1 MSREAATEGS
11 EPHASLRQRV
21 IGERGVIMV
30 IGAANTG
37 KTTMS
42 RLLLRDALDAGRS
55 VAYVDADVAAST
67 VGAPACAGLRWVR
80 SHADLD
86 DLSKPDA
93 MRFVGSTQP
102 QGVVLSH
109 VVATSKLIEQAR
121 RGADFIVLDTSS
133 AVSGVV
139 GQTLTYHITEL
150 CDPTLI
156 IAMQRGEELEPGIG
170 MLRRFLGA
178 RVAKSAPPP
187 GLHVVSP
194 LDHRA
199 HLIEAFRSAFEPDLQ
214 RWRVHS
220 SVFAPTL
227 PEAFDLSRLEGMLV
241 GVQNESGECLGLGA
255 LEHADGVVRVATRHG
270 DQMRGLRLGSM
281 RVNLETF
288 ETSRVRL
295 RQLIFGI

>member
-1 MSREAATEGS
+1 MDQS
-11 EPHASLRQRV
+11 EPYASLRERV
-21 IGERGVIMV
+21 IGERGVVMV
-30 IGAANTG
+30 MGTANTG

-42 RLLLRDALDAGRS
+42 RLLIRDALDEGRS
-55 VAYVDADVAAST
+55 VAFVDADVAVPT
-67 VGAPACAGLRWVR
+67 VGAPACVGLRWVR
-80 SHADLD
+80 SQSDLD
-86 DLSKPDA
+86 DLSRPDA

-102 QGVVLSH
+102 HGVVLPH
-109 VVATSKLIEQAR
+109 VVATATLVEEAR
-121 RGADFIVLDTSS
+121 KGADFIVLDTSS
-133 AVSGVV
+133 VVSGVI
-139 GQTLTYHITEL
+139 GQTLTYHLTEL
-150 CDPTLI
+150 CNPNLI

-178 RVAKSAPPP
+178 RIAKSEPPP
-187 GLHVVSP
+187 GLQLVGP
-194 LDHRA
+194 LEQRSR
-199 HLIEAFRSAFEPDLQ
+199 LIAAFQKAFEPDLQ

-241 GVQNESGECLGLGA
+241 GVLNETGACLGLGA
-255 LEHADGVVRVATRHG
+255 LEHDDGVVRVATRFG

-281 RVNLETF
+281 RIDLDTY

>member
-1 MSREAATEGS
+1 MDQS
-11 EPHASLRQRV
+11 EPYVSLRERV
-21 IGERGVIMV
+21 IGERGVVMV
-30 IGAANTG
+30 MGAANTG

-55 VAYVDADVAAST
+55 VAFVDSDVAVST
-67 VGAPACAGLRWVR
+67 VGAPACVGLRWVR
-80 SHADLD
+80 SQADLD
-86 DLSKPDA
+86 DLSRADS

-102 QGVVLSH
+102 QGVVLPH
-109 VVATSKLIEQAR
+109 VVATATLIEEAR
-121 RGADFIVLDTSS
+121 QGADFIVLDTSS

-150 CDPTLI
+150 CDPNLI

-178 RVAKSAPPP
+178 RIAKSEPPP
-187 GLHVVSP
+187 GLQMTGP
-194 LDHRA
+194 LEQRA
-199 HLIEAFRSAFEPDLQ
+199 RLIEAIRNSFEPDLQ

-241 GVQNESGECLGLGA
+241 GVQNESGACLGLGA
-255 LEHADGVVRVATRHG
+255 LEHDDGVVRVATKYG

-281 RVNLETF
+281 RINLDTY

>member
-1 MSREAATEGS
+1 MDQS
-11 EPHASLRQRV
+11 EPHASLRERLV
-21 IGERGVIMV
+21 GERGVVMV
-30 IGAANTG
+30 MGAANTG
-37 KTTMS
+37 KTTMA
-42 RLLLRDALDAGRS
+42 RLLLSDALEAGRS

-67 VGAPACAGLRWVR
+67 VGAPACVGLRWVR
-80 SHADLD
+80 SPADIADL
-86 DLSKPDA
+86 SRPDT

-102 QGVVLSH
+102 QGVVLPH
-109 VVATSKLIEQAR
+109 VVATAKLIEEAR
-121 RGADFIVLDTSS
+121 QGADFIVLDTSS

-150 CDPTLI
+150 CDPALI
-156 IAMQRGEELEPGIG
+156 IALQRGEELEPGIG

-178 RVAKSAPPP
+178 RIAKSEPPE
-187 GLHVVSP
+187 GLEVVGP
-194 LDHRA
+194 LDQRSR
-199 HLIEAFRSAFEPDLQ
+199 LIAAFRRAFEPDLQ

-227 PEAFDLSRLEGMLV
+227 PDGFDLSRLEGVLV
-241 GVQNESGECLGLGA
+241 GVQNESGECLGLGS
-255 LEHADGVVRVATRHG
+255 LEHDGGVVRVATRHG

-281 RVNLETF
+281 RINLETY

>member
-1 MSREAATEGS
+1 MDQS
-11 EPHASLRQRV
+11 EPYVSLRERV
-21 IGERGVIMV
+21 IGERGVVMV
-30 IGAANTG
+30 MGTANTG

-42 RLLLRDALDAGRS
+42 RLLIRDALEEGRS
-55 VAYVDADVAAST
+55 VAFVDADVAVPT
-67 VGAPACAGLRWVR
+67 VGAPACVALRWVR
-80 SHADLD
+80 SQADLD
-86 DLSKPDA
+86 DMSRPDA

-102 QGVVLSH
+102 QGVVLPH
-109 VVATSKLIEQAR
+109 VVATATLVDEAR
-121 RGADFIVLDTSS
+121 KGADFIVLDTSS
-133 AVSGVV
+133 VVSGVV
-139 GQTLTYHITEL
+139 GQTLTYHVTEL
-150 CDPTLI
+150 CDPNLI

-178 RVAKSAPPP
+178 RIAKSEPPP
-187 GLHVVSP
+187 GLQLVGP
-194 LDHRA
+194 LEQRGR
-199 HLIEAFRSAFEPDLQ
+199 LIDAFRRAFEPDLQ

-241 GVQNESGECLGLGA
+241 GVLNETGACLGLGA
-255 LEHADGVVRVATRHG
+255 LEHDDGVVRVATRFG

-281 RVNLETF
+281 KIDLETY

>member
-1 MSREAATEGS
+1 MDQS
-11 EPHASLRQRV
+11 EPYVSLRERV
-21 IGERGVIMV
+21 IGERGVVAV

-37 KTTMS
+37 KTTMA
-42 RLLLRDALDAGRS
+42 RLLLRDALQAGRS
-55 VAYVDADVAAST
+55 VAFIDADVAVPT
-67 VGAPACAGLRWVR
+67 VGAPACVALRWVR
-80 SHADLD
+80 SPADLED
-86 DLSKPDA
+86 MSRPDS

-102 QGVVLSH
+102 QGVVLPH
-109 VVATSKLIEQAR
+109 VVATATLVEEAR
-121 RGADFIVLDTSS
+121 QGADFIVLDTSS

-139 GQTLTYHITEL
+139 GQTLTYHVTEL
-150 CDPTLI
+150 CNPTLI

-178 RVAKSAPPP
+178 RIAKSEPPP
-187 GLHVVSP
+187 GLKLVGP
-194 LDHRA
+194 LDQRNR
-199 HLIEAFRSAFEPDLQ
+199 LINAFRSAFEPDLQ

-227 PEAFDLSRLEGMLV
+227 PEAFDLSRLEGLLV
-241 GVQNESGECLGLGA
+241 GVLNDKGACLGLGA
-255 LEHADGVVRVATRHG
+255 LEHDDGVVRVATRFG

-281 RVNLETF
+281 RINLDTF

>member
-1 MSREAATEGS
+1 MDQS
-11 EPHASLRQRV
+11 EPHASLRERLA
-21 IGERGVIMV
+21 GERGVVMV
-30 IGAANTG
+30 MGAANTG

-42 RLLLRDALDAGRS
+42 RLLLSDALDSGRS
-55 VAYVDADVAAST
+55 VAFVDADVAAST
-67 VGAPACAGLRWVR
+67 VGAPACVGLRWVR
-80 SHADLD
+80 SQADLD
-86 DLSKPDA
+86 DLSRPDT

-102 QGVVLSH
+102 QGVVLPH
-109 VVATSKLIEQAR
+109 VVATSKLIEEAR
-121 RGADFIVLDTSS
+121 QGADFIVLDTSS

-150 CDPTLI
+150 CDPALI

-178 RVAKSAPPP
+178 RIAKSEPPP
-187 GLHVVSP
+187 GLQVVGP
-194 LDHRA
+194 LDQRSR
-199 HLIEAFRSAFEPDLQ
+199 LIAAFRRAFEPDLQ

-227 PEAFDLSRLEGMLV
+227 PEGFDLSRLEGLLV
-241 GVQNESGECLGLGA
+241 GVQNEAGECLGLGA
-255 LEHADGVVRVATRHG
+255 LEHDDGVVRVATRHG

-281 RVNLETF
+281 RINLDTF

>member
-1 MSREAATEGS
+1 MDQS
-11 EPHASLRQRV
+11 EPYASLRERV
-21 IGERGVIMV
+21 IGERGVVMV
-30 IGAANTG
+30 MGTANTG

-55 VAYVDADVAAST
+55 VAFVDADVAVPS
-67 VGAPACAGLRWVR
+67 VGAPACVSLRWVR
-80 SHADLD
+80 SQADLD
-86 DLSKPDA
+86 DLSRADS

-102 QGVVLSH
+102 QGVVLPH
-109 VVATSKLIEQAR
+109 VVATATLVEEAR
-121 RGADFIVLDTSS
+121 KGADFIVLDTSS
-133 AVSGVV
+133 VVSGVV
-139 GQTLTYHITEL
+139 GQTLTYHVTEL
-150 CDPTLI
+150 CDPNLI
-156 IAMQRGEELEPGIG
+156 IAMQRGAELEPGVG

-178 RVAKSAPPP
+178 RIAKSEPPP
-187 GLHVVSP
+187 GLQLVGP
-194 LDHRA
+194 LEQRSR
-199 HLIEAFRSAFEPDLQ
+199 LISAFRNAFEPDLQ

-241 GVQNESGECLGLGA
+241 GVIDDTGACLGLGA
-255 LEHADGVVRVATRHG
+255 LEHDEGVVRVATRYG

-281 RVNLETF
+281 RIDLDTY

>member
-1 MSREAATEGS
+1 MDQS
-11 EPHASLRQRV
+11 EPYASLRERV
-21 IGERGVIMV
+21 IGERGVVMV
-30 IGAANTG
+30 IGTANTG

-42 RLLLRDALDAGRS
+42 RLLLRDAIEEGRS
-55 VAYVDADVAAST
+55 VAFVDADVAVPS
-67 VGAPACAGLRWVR
+67 VGAPACVSLRWVR
-80 SHADLD
+80 SRADLD
-86 DLSKPDA
+86 DLSRADS

-102 QGVVLSH
+102 QGVVLPH
-109 VVATSKLIEQAR
+109 VVATATLVEEAR
-121 RGADFIVLDTSS
+121 KGADFIVLDTSS
-133 AVSGVV
+133 VVSGVV
-139 GQTLTYHITEL
+139 GQTLTYHVTEL
-150 CDPTLI
+150 CNPNLI

-178 RVAKSAPPP
+178 RVAKSEPPA
-187 GLHVVSP
+187 GLQLVGP
-194 LDHRA
+194 LEQRSR
-199 HLIEAFRSAFEPDLQ
+199 LIAAFQRAFEPDLQ

-241 GVQNESGECLGLGA
+241 GVLNETGACLGLGA
-255 LEHADGVVRVATRHG
+255 LEHDDGVVRVATRFG

-281 RVNLETF
+281 RIDLETF

>member
-1 MSREAATEGS
+1 MDQS
-11 EPHASLRQRV
+11 EPYASLRERV
-21 IGERGVIMV
+21 TGERGVVMV
-30 IGAANTG
+30 MGTANTG

-55 VAYVDADVAAST
+55 VAFVDADVAVPS
-67 VGAPACAGLRWVR
+67 VGAPACVSLRWVR
-80 SHADLD
+80 SQADLD
-86 DLSKPDA
+86 DLSRADS

-102 QGVVLSH
+102 QGVVLPH
-109 VVATSKLIEQAR
+109 VVATATLVEEAR
-121 RGADFIVLDTSS
+121 KGADFIVLDTSS
-133 AVSGVV
+133 VVSGVV

-150 CDPTLI
+150 CAPNLV

-178 RVAKSAPPP
+178 RIAKSEPPP
-187 GLHVVSP
+187 GLQVVGP
-194 LDHRA
+194 LEQRSR
-199 HLIEAFRSAFEPDLQ
+199 LIAAFQSAFEPDLQ

-241 GVQNESGECLGLGA
+241 GVINETGACLGLGA
-255 LEHADGVVRVATRHG
+255 LEHDDGVVRVATRFG

-281 RVNLETF
+281 RIDLDTY

-295 RQLIFGI
+295 RELIFGI

>member
-1 MSREAATEGS
+1 MDQF
-11 EPHASLRQRV
+11 EPYASLRERV

-30 IGAANTG
+30 MGTANTG
-37 KTTMS
+37 KTTIS
-42 RLLLRDALDAGRS
+42 RLLLQDALDAGRS
-55 VAYVDADVAAST
+55 VAFVDSDAAVST
-67 VGAPACAGLRWVR
+67 VGAPACVGLRWVR
-80 SHADLD
+80 SQADLD
-86 DLSKPDA
+86 DLSRADA

-102 QGVVLSH
+102 QGVVLPH
-109 VVATSKLIEQAR
+109 VVATATLVEEAR
-121 RGADFIVLDTSS
+121 QGADFIVLDTSS

-156 IAMQRGEELEPGIG
+156 IAMQRGEELEPGIA

-178 RVAKSAPPP
+178 RIAKSEPPP
-187 GLHVVSP
+187 GLHVMGP
-194 LDHRA
+194 LEQRSR
-199 HLIEAFRSAFEPDLQ
+199 LIEAMRRSFEPDLQ

-241 GVQNESGECLGLGA
+241 GVQNESGACLGLGA
-255 LEHADGVVRVATRHG
+255 LEHDDGVVRVATRYG

-281 RVNLETF
+281 RINLDTY

>member
-1 MSREAATEGS
+1 MDQS
-11 EPHASLRQRV
+11 EPYASLRER
-21 IGERGVIMV
+21 IMGERGVVMV
-30 IGAANTG
+30 MGSANTG
-37 KTTMS
+37 KTTMA

-55 VAYVDADVAAST
+55 VAFVDADVAVPS
-67 VGAPACAGLRWVR
+67 VGAPACVALRWVR
-80 SHADLD
+80 STADLD
-86 DLSKPDA
+86 DLSRSDS

-102 QGVVLSH
+102 QGVVLPH
-109 VVATSKLIEQAR
+109 VVATAKLVEQAR
-121 RGADFIVLDTSS
+121 KGADFIVLDTSS
-133 AVSGVV
+133 VVSGVI

-156 IAMQRGEELEPGIG
+156 IAIQRGEELEPGIG

-178 RVAKSAPPP
+178 RIAKSEPPP
-187 GLHVVSP
+187 GLQIVGP
-194 LDHRA
+194 LDQRSR
-199 HLIEAFRSAFEPDLQ
+199 LIAAFRDAFEPDLQ
-214 RWRVHS
+214 RWRVHT

-241 GVQNESGECLGLGA
+241 GVLNESGACLGLGA
-255 LEHADGVVRVATRHG
+255 LEHDDGVVRVATRFG

-281 RVNLETF
+281 RIDLDTY

>member
-1 MSREAATEGS
+1 MDQS
-11 EPHASLRQRV
+11 EPYASLRERV
-21 IGERGVIMV
+21 IGERGVVMV
-30 IGAANTG
+30 MGTANTG

-55 VAYVDADVAAST
+55 VAFVDADVAVPS
-67 VGAPACAGLRWVR
+67 VGAPACVSLRWVR
-80 SHADLD
+80 SQADLD
-86 DLSKPDA
+86 DLSRADS

-102 QGVVLSH
+102 QGVVLPH
-109 VVATSKLIEQAR
+109 VVATATLVEEAR
-121 RGADFIVLDTSS
+121 KGADFIVLDTSS
-133 AVSGVV
+133 VVSGVV
-139 GQTLTYHITEL
+139 GQTLTYHVTEL
-150 CDPTLI
+150 CDPSLI

-178 RVAKSAPPP
+178 RIAKSEPPP
-187 GLHVVSP
+187 GLQLVGP
-194 LDHRA
+194 LEQRSR
-199 HLIEAFRSAFEPDLQ
+199 LIAAFRNAFEPDLQ

-241 GVQNESGECLGLGA
+241 GVLNETGACLGLGA
-255 LEHADGVVRVATRHG
+255 LEHDDGVVRVATRYG

-281 RVNLETF
+281 RIDLDTY

>member
-1 MSREAATEGS
+1 VDQS
-11 EPHASLRQRV
+11 EPYASLRERV
-21 IGERGVIMV
+21 IGERGVVMV
-30 IGAANTG
+30 MGAANTG

-42 RLLLRDALDAGRS
+42 RLLLQDALDAGRS
-55 VAYVDADVAAST
+55 VAYVDSDVAVST
-67 VGAPACAGLRWVR
+67 VGAPACVGLRWVR
-80 SHADLD
+80 SQSDLE
-86 DLSKPDA
+86 DLSRADE

-102 QGVVLSH
+102 QGVVLPH
-109 VVATSKLIEQAR
+109 VVATATLIEEAR
-121 RGADFIVLDTSS
+121 QGADFIVLDTSS

-178 RVAKSAPPP
+178 RIAKSEPPP
-187 GLHVVSP
+187 GLQVLGP
-194 LDHRA
+194 LERRSR
-199 HLIEAFRSAFEPDLQ
+199 LIESIRNSFEPDLQ

-241 GVQNESGECLGLGA
+241 GVQNESGACLGLGA
-255 LEHADGVVRVATRHG
+255 LEHDDGVVRVATKYG

-281 RVNLETF
+281 RINLETY

>member
-1 MSREAATEGS
+1 MVEQTEPYASMRE
-11 EPHASLRQRV
+11 RV
-21 IGERGVIMV
+21 IGERGVVMV
-30 IGAANTG
+30 MGAANTG
-37 KTTMS
+37 KTTMA

-55 VAYVDADVAAST
+55 VAFVDSDVAVSA
-67 VGAPACAGLRWVR
+67 VGAPACVGLRWVR
-80 SHADLD
+80 SQADLD
-86 DLSKPDA
+86 DLSRADS

-102 QGVVLSH
+102 QGVVLPH
-109 VVATSKLIEQAR
+109 VVATAKLIEEAR
-121 RGADFIVLDTSS
+121 QGADFIVLDTSS
-133 AVSGVV
+133 VVSGVV

-150 CDPTLI
+150 CDPNLI

-178 RVAKSAPPP
+178 RVAKSEPPP
-187 GLHVVSP
+187 GLQVIGP
-194 LDHRA
+194 LEQRSR
-199 HLIEAFRSAFEPDLQ
+199 LIESFRAAFEPNLQ

-227 PEAFDLSRLEGMLV
+227 PEAFDMSRLEGMLV
-241 GVQNESGECLGLGA
+241 GVQNESGQCLGLGA
-255 LEHADGVVRVATRHG
+255 LEHDDGVIRVATRHG

-281 RVNLETF
+281 RMDLETY

>member
-1 MSREAATEGS
+1 VDQS
-11 EPHASLRQRV
+11 EPLASLRERV
-21 IGERGVIMV
+21 IGERGVVML

-37 KTTMS
+37 KTTMA
-42 RLLLRDALDAGRS
+42 RLLLRDALDHGRS

-67 VGAPACAGLRWVR
+67 VGAPACVGLRWVR
-80 SHADLD
+80 SPSDLE
-86 DLSKPDA
+86 DLSRPDG

-109 VVATSKLIEQAR
+109 VVATATLIEEAR

-139 GQTLTYHITEL
+139 GQTLTYHVTEL
-150 CDPTLI
+150 CHPTLI

-178 RVAKSAPPP
+178 RIAKSEPPP
-187 GLHVVSP
+187 DLQVVGP
-194 LDHRA
+194 LDQRA
-199 HLIEAFRSAFEPDLQ
+199 RLIESFRNAFEPDLQ

-241 GVQNESGECLGLGA
+241 GVQNEAGACLGLGA
-255 LEHADGVVRVATRHG
+255 LEHDNGVVRVATRHG

-281 RVNLETF
+281 RINLDTF

>member
-1 MSREAATEGS
+1 MDQS
-11 EPHASLRQRV
+11 EPYASLRERV
-21 IGERGVIMV
+21 IGERGVVMV

-42 RLLLRDALDAGRS
+42 RLLLQDALDAGRS
-55 VAYVDADVAAST
+55 VAYVDSDLGVPT
-67 VGAPACAGLRWVR
+67 VGAPACVGLRWVR
-80 SHADLD
+80 SQSDLEDLSRADL
-86 DLSKPDA
+86 

-102 QGVVLSH
+102 QGVVLPH
-109 VVATSKLIEQAR
+109 VVATAKLIEEAR

-150 CDPTLI
+150 CSPTLI

-178 RVAKSAPPP
+178 RIAKTEPPP
-187 GLHVVSP
+187 GLQVLGP
-194 LDHRA
+194 LEQRA
-199 HLIEAFRSAFEPDLQ
+199 ALIESIRNSFEPELQ

-241 GVQNESGECLGLGA
+241 GVQNESGACLGLGA
-255 LEHADGVVRVATRHG
+255 LEHDDGVIRVATRYG

-281 RVNLETF
+281 RINLDTY

>member
-1 MSREAATEGS
+1 MDQS
-11 EPHASLRQRV
+11 EPYASLRERV
-21 IGERGVIMV
+21 IGQRGVVMV
-30 IGAANTG
+30 MGTANTG

-42 RLLLRDALDAGRS
+42 RLLLRDALDEGRS
-55 VAYVDADVAAST
+55 VAFVDADVAVPS
-67 VGAPACAGLRWVR
+67 VGAPACVALRWVR
-80 SHADLD
+80 SQADLD
-86 DLSKPDA
+86 DLSQADS

-102 QGVVLSH
+102 HGVVLPH
-109 VVATSKLIEQAR
+109 VVATATLVEEAR
-121 RGADFIVLDTSS
+121 QGADFIVLDTSS
-133 AVSGVV
+133 VVSGVV
-139 GQTLTYHITEL
+139 GQTLTYHVTEL
-150 CDPTLI
+150 CNPNLI

-178 RVAKSAPPP
+178 RIAKSEPPP
-187 GLHVVSP
+187 GLLLVGP
-194 LDHRA
+194 LEQRSR
-199 HLIEAFRSAFEPDLQ
+199 LIDAFRRAFEPDLQ

-241 GVQNESGECLGLGA
+241 GVLNETGACLGLGA
-255 LEHADGVVRVATRHG
+255 LEHDDGVVRVATRFG

-281 RVNLETF
+281 RIDLDTY

>member
-1 MSREAATEGS
+1 VDQS
-11 EPHASLRQRV
+11 EPYASLRERL
-21 IGERGVIMV
+21 IGERGVVMIM
-30 IGAANTG
+30 GASNTG

-55 VAYVDADVAAST
+55 VAYVDADVAVPT
-67 VGAPACAGLRWVR
+67 VGAPGCVALRWVR
-80 SHADLD
+80 SQNDLD
-86 DLSKPDA
+86 DLSRPDS

-102 QGVVLSH
+102 QGVVLPH
-109 VVATSKLIEQAR
+109 VVATATLVEEAR
-121 RGADFIVLDTSS
+121 QGADFIVLDTSS
-133 AVSGVV
+133 VVSGVV
-139 GQTLTYHITEL
+139 GQTLTYHVTEL
-150 CDPTLI
+150 CNPSLI

-178 RVAKSAPPP
+178 RIAKSEPPP
-187 GLHVVSP
+187 GLKLIGP
-194 LDHRA
+194 LDQRA
-199 HLIEAFRSAFEPDLQ
+199 RLITSFRNAFEPNLQ

-241 GVQNESGECLGLGA
+241 GVLNDKGACLGLGA
-255 LEHADGVVRVATRHG
+255 LEHDDGVIRVATRFG

-281 RVNLETF
+281 KINLDTF
-288 ETSRVRL
+288 ETTRVRL

>member
-1 MSREAATEGS
+1 MDQS
-11 EPHASLRQRV
+11 EQHGSLRERV
-21 IGERGVIMV
+21 KGERGVVMV

-42 RLLLRDALDAGRS
+42 RLLLSDALDAGRS
-55 VAYVDADVAAST
+55 VAFVDADVAAST
-67 VGAPACAGLRWVR
+67 VGAPACVGLRWVR
-80 SHADLD
+80 SQADLD
-86 DLSKPDA
+86 DLGRPDT

-102 QGVVLSH
+102 QGVVLPH
-109 VVATSKLIEQAR
+109 VVAAAKLIEEAR
-121 RGADFIVLDTSS
+121 QGADFIVLDTSS

-178 RVAKSAPPP
+178 RIAKSEPPP
-187 GLHVVSP
+187 GLEVVGP
-194 LDHRA
+194 LEQRSR
-199 HLIEAFRSAFEPDLQ
+199 LIAAFRRAFEPDLQ
-214 RWRVHS
+214 RWRVHT

-227 PEAFDLSRLEGMLV
+227 PEGFDLSRLEGMLV

-255 LEHADGVVRVATRHG
+255 LEHDDGVVRVATRYG

-281 RVNLETF
+281 RINLETF
-288 ETSRVRL
+288 DTSRVRL

>member
-1 MSREAATEGS
+1 MDQS
-11 EPHASLRQRV
+11 EPYASLRERV
-21 IGERGVIMV
+21 IGERGVVMIM
-30 IGAANTG
+30 GSANTG

-42 RLLLRDALDAGRS
+42 RLLLRDALEEGRS
-55 VAYVDADVAAST
+55 VAFVDADVAVPS
-67 VGAPACAGLRWVR
+67 VGAPACVALRWVR
-80 SHADLD
+80 SQTDLD
-86 DLSKPDA
+86 DLSRPDS

-102 QGVVLSH
+102 QGVVLPH
-109 VVATSKLIEQAR
+109 VVATAKLVEEAR

-133 AVSGVV
+133 VVSGVV
-139 GQTLTYHITEL
+139 GQTLTYHVTEL
-150 CDPTLI
+150 CNPNLI

-178 RVAKSAPPP
+178 RVAKSEPPP
-187 GLHVVSP
+187 GLQLVGP
-194 LDHRA
+194 LEQRSR
-199 HLIEAFRSAFEPDLQ
+199 LIAAFRKALEPDMQ

-241 GVQNESGECLGLGA
+241 GVLNDSGACLGLGA
-255 LEHADGVVRVATRHG
+255 LEHSDGVIRVATQFG

-281 RVNLETF
+281 RINLETY